1 MWLRTQSK
9 SNRSPPPN
17 SLLTGKEQGILL
29 PYSKEQGIILA
40 GQGIFAREQGILP
53 AKIEI
58 IAR

>member
-17 SLLTGKEQGILL
+17 SPLTGKEQEILL

-40 GQGIFAREQGILP
+40 EQGIFAREQGILP